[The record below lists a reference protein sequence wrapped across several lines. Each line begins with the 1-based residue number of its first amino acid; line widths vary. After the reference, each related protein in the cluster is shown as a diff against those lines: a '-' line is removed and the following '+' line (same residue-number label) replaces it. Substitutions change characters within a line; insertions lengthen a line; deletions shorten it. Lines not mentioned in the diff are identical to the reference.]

1 MIAAM
6 DSAGVIVIGAGAFGA
21 STAYHLA
28 RRGAD
33 VVLVDQ
39 HAIGSQTSARAA
51 GLTSKTAS
59 TPVMA
64 ALRHEACEAF
74 ERFESDLGRSID
86 FHRSGSLKA
95 AYTEAGEARLHADF
109 AVARELGIEARF
121 ISSTEAHALAPHFEP
136 GAARLIG
143 HVPSDGWLDPARV
156 AVAYAERAGE
166 LGARVL
172 PSTRVVELLRARG
185 AVRGVATSR
194 GEILAPVVVDAAGAW
209 SRVVAAAAGIKL
221 PLVPVRHQLYITAP
235 IAGVQPLQPIVRLL
249 EASVYVRYAD
259 GGLMFGGY
267 EDAPEVVEPET
278 LPPGFQIS
286 DLPLAFGVLRAL
298 TDEVSAHF
306 PALRSANI
314 AVHRGGLPTMTPDG
328 QPVLG
333 RVPGLTGLYVASGC
347 CVGGLSLSP
356 AAGRALADLIL
367 DGQSE
372 PDLAALYVER
382 FRDWTGAAAPLVAQ
396 CVHRYAR
403 KYMK

>member
-1 MIAAM
+1 METAA
-6 DSAGVIVIGAGAFGA
+6 AIVIGAGAFGA

-33 VVLVDQ
+33 VVLLDQ

-59 TPVMA
+59 TAVMA

-74 ERFESDLGRSID
+74 ERFESELGRGVD

-109 AVARELGIEARF
+109 AVAKGLGIEARL
-121 ISSTEAHALAPHFEP
+121 ISATEARTLAPHFEP
-136 GAARLIG
+136 FAARAIG
-143 HVPSDGWLDPARV
+143 HVPSDGWLDPAKV
-156 AVAYAERAGE
+156 AVGYAARAAE

-172 PSTRVVELLRARG
+172 PFTRVVELLRENG
-185 AVRGVATSR
+185 AVKGIATI
-194 GEILAPVVVDAAGAW
+194 GGKIHAPVVVDAAGAW
-209 SRVVAAAAGIKL
+209 SRIVAANAGITL
-221 PLVPVRHQLYITAP
+221 PLVPVRHQLYITEP
-235 IAGVQPLQPIVRLL
+235 IAGVAPLQPIVRLL

-267 EDAPEVVEPET
+267 EDVPEVVAPEAF
-278 LPPGFQIS
+278 PAGFQIA
-286 DLPLAFGVLRAL
+286 DLPLAFDVLRAL
-298 TDEVSAHF
+298 TDEVAEHF
-306 PALRSANI
+306 PALRSA
-314 AVHRGGLPTMTPDG
+314 AVAIHRGGLPSMTPDG

-333 RVPGLTGLYVASGC
+333 PVAGLAGFHVASGC

-367 DGQSE
+367 DGKSV
-372 PDLAALYVER
+372 PDLAPLSVER
-382 FRDWTGAAAPLVAQ
+382 FSGWAQRPAELVAQ
-396 CVHRYAR
+396 CVERYAR
-403 KYMK
+403 RYMK